1 MPQPVRIQ
9 QAAKRYRAVA
19 TPSWLGLHG
28 SAFQEREERGV
39 ELQDLRRVVGGAR
52 GGRACRCGGGPWGA
66 WRRGG
71 RRPRGRRGRG
81 GGWSTPPAPA
91 RRGRTAAHRSPG
103 ALR

>member
-39 ELQDLRRVVGGAR
+39 ELQDLRRVVGGDGAAAPAVAAGGR
-52 GGRACRCGGGPWGA
+52 GGPAPGGRH
-66 WRRGG
+66 RRGAAG
-71 RRPRGRRGRG
+71 GGRG
-81 GGWSTPPAPA
+81 GGVT
-91 RRGRTAAHRSPG
+91 RGPG
-103 ALR
+103 QGYSFGPSS

>member
-39 ELQDLRRVVGGAR
+39 ELQDLRCVVGGDGAAAPAVAA
-52 GGRACRCGGGPWGA
+52 GACRRGAAGVLCRARVPGVA
-66 WRRGG
+66 WRG
-71 RRPRGRRGRG
+71 R
-81 GGWSTPPAPA
+81 STPAA
-91 RRGRTAAHRSPG
+91 RWSGV
-103 ALR
+103 ALASLRQPR